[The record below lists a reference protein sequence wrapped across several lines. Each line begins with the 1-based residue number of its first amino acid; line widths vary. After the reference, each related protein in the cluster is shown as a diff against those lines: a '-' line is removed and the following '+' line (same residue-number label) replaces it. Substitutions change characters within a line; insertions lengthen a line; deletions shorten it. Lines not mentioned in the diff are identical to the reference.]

1 MSKVKKPKKAG
12 RGKVLAK
19 GRFLKLVARGGWE
32 FVDRVNVSGVV
43 GLIATTADGR
53 LLLVEQWREPVGKR
67 CVELPAGLVGDVH
80 DDEDAAASAARELEE
95 ECGYRPAHVERVVEG
110 CVSAGLTG
118 ETVALYRATG
128 LEKVGDGGG
137 EAGTNEDI
145 EVHSVPLT
153 EAAAFLRRKD
163 AEGRSVDLKVW
174 AALWF
179 VGR

>member
-1 MSKVKKPKKAG
+1 MAKTKRKPKTD
-12 RGKVLAK
+12 VLGK
-19 GRFLKLVARGGWE
+19 GRFLRLVARGGWE
-32 FVDRVNVSGVV
+32 FVERTNASGVV
-43 GLIATTADGR
+43 GLLATTADGR
-53 LLLVEQWREPVGKR
+53 LLLVEQWRQAVGKR

-80 DDEDAAASAARELEE
+80 SDEDAAGSAARELEE
-95 ECGYRPAHVERVVEG
+95 ECGYRPAHVEPVVEG

-137 EAGTNEDI
+137 EAGTSEDI
-145 EVHSVPLT
+145 EVHAVPLA
-153 EAAAFLRRKD
+153 EVPAFLRRKVD
-163 AEGRSVDLKVW
+163 QGRSVDWKVW